1 MAPRILR
8 AFCYHLTTFV
18 SSCCRTANLAV
29 LFVTFAHFGTK
40 TEDHEMSFHDRAIDL
55 FWCCFRPRI
64 NGFQDLQLAGAA
76 QPLRS
81 SSTKVLFQHVRP

>member
-29 LFVTFAHFGTK
+29 LFVTFALWNQNGGPRDELFMT
-40 TEDHEMSFHDRAIDL
+40 RAIDL

-64 NGFQDLQLAGAA
+64 NGFADLG
-76 QPLRS
+76 LRPGRHS
-81 SSTKVLFQHVRP
+81 PFEFIY